1 MSNQLLTED
10 GVGLLTQAF
19 VALDREYYV
28 PFWTNTNNT
37 LTQQDNGNLLFQ
49 DDSYIVLQ
57 SYEEFADDWSRQSTE
72 EDTFRRTMF
81 NLVQQDGGNI
91 LFEDGSFIADQ
102 AFGRTV
108 WTRVDG

>member
-37 LTQQDNGNLLFQ
+37 LTQEDEGNLLFQ

-57 SYEEFADDWSRQSTE
+57 SYESTDWPGESDN
-72 EDTFRRTMF
+72 DTNFSRTMF
-81 NLVQQDGGNI
+81 NIAQEDGGNI
-91 LFEDGSFIADQ
+91 LFQDGTYIALQSF
-102 AFGRTV
+102 GSTV
-108 WTRVDG
+108 WTRTDG